1 MHARDVK
8 TKGREAADEESV
20 PFLGVTLPT
29 VVVQFLDAHIVSVCK
44 LTDLDPVM
52 EEYASRVAYCI
63 PILANVAVTYD
74 VSIQQTPEM
83 QKEAGSIG

>member
-1 MHARDVK
+1 M
-8 TKGREAADEESV
+8 
-20 PFLGVTLPT
+20 
-29 VVVQFLDAHIVSVCK
+29 HIVSVCR

-63 PILANVAVTYD
+63 PILANAAVTYD

>member
-1 MHARDVK
+1 MK

-20 PFLGVTLPT
+20 PFLGATLPT
-29 VVVQFLDAHIVSVCK
+29 VLVQFLDARIVSVCK

-63 PILANVAVTYD
+63 PILTNAVITYD